1 MQLHHQAPAQWK
13 QLSMVGEWLPHPLK
27 LPITE
32 IDFPSDTIADSSLSV
47 SLTGKISEISD
58 RILLNSDPSLKTK
71 IGIYTIEQ
79 NCVLQI
85 TLGNFRGKCVS

>member
-1 MQLHHQAPAQWK
+1 MQLHHQAPAQLK
-13 QLSMVGEWLPHPLK
+13 RLSMVGDRPDTLNLP
-27 LPITE
+27 TTQ
-32 IDFPSDTIADSSLSV
+32 IDFPSDPIADSSLSV

-58 RILLNSDPSLKTK
+58 RILLNSDPSLKSK

-85 TLGNFRGKCVS
+85 TLGNFRGKYVS